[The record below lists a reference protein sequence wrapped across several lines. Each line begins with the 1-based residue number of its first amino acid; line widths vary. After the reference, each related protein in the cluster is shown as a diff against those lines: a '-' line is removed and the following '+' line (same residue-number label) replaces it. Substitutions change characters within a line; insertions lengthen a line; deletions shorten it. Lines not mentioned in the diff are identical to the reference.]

1 MQARVC
7 VFKNRFANRYR
18 LDLLSWWWSSL
29 NLLQLNAWLQ
39 RLTQEETE
47 NDPWNRFWQ
56 SQKNAKYNNNF
67 YGVFMLIQTATV
79 MSKVPEYCDIPLFL
93 TLLETFYTKTYH
105 AGIRR
110 FLVMV
115 EVTVSEIWWYSMF
128 GEELINN
135 NVWHLKET
143 QRWTFYIYMIKS
155 ITNAPAINLR
165 GV

>member
-1 MQARVC
+1 MKQPEPFSAERVTAA
-7 VFKNRFANRYR
+7 FDSRGDR
-18 LDLLSWWWSSL
+18 
-29 NLLQLNAWLQ
+29 
-39 RLTQEETE
+39 E

-110 FLVMV
+110 FLVMI
-115 EVTVSEIWWYSMF
+115 EVTVSEI
-128 GEELINN
+128 
-135 NVWHLKET
+135 
-143 QRWTFYIYMIKS
+143 
-155 ITNAPAINLR
+155 
-165 GV
+165 

>member
-1 MQARVC
+1 M
-7 VFKNRFANRYR
+7 
-18 LDLLSWWWSSL
+18 SSL
-29 NLLQLNAWLQ
+29 NLLQLNVWLQ

-56 SQKNAKYNNNF
+56 SQKNAKYYNNF

-115 EVTVSEIWWYSMF
+115 EVTVSEIWWYTMF

-135 NVWHLKET
+135 NVWHWKET
-143 QRWTFYIYMIKS
+143 QHGRLHIYDKEYNQRTGDKFKRSLISTPLPVVSK
-155 ITNAPAINLR
+155 
-165 GV
+165 